1 MPGFWHLLFFCVK
14 IAVKAFI
21 LRRGKVMQEAVRRG
35 TKKAWYTYLALIKVI
50 IPVYIGVKL
59 LKYTGVI
66 NYLADL
72 FSPAMKLV
80 GLPGE
85 AVLAL
90 LTGYLLNIYGALGVM
105 ASLELGIRE
114 ITILG
119 TMLGLAHSLVI
130 EAAVIKKIKGKLLP
144 LISLRVITSILAGV
158 VLNLIL

>member
-1 MPGFWHLLFFCVK
+1 
-14 IAVKAFI
+14 
-21 LRRGKVMQEAVRRG
+21 MQEAVKRG
-35 TKKAWYTYLALIKVI
+35 THKAWRTYMALIKVI
-50 IPVYIGVKL
+50 IPVYVGVKL

-66 NYLADL
+66 NYLADI
-72 FSPAMKLV
+72 FSPAMEIV

-130 EAAVIKKIKGKLLP
+130 EAAVIKKIKGKLIP

>member
-1 MPGFWHLLFFCVK
+1 
-14 IAVKAFI
+14 
-21 LRRGKVMQEAVRRG
+21 MQEALKRG
-35 TKKAWYTYLALIKVI
+35 TKKAWRTYLTLIKII
-50 IPVYIGVKL
+50 IPVYVGVKL

-66 NYLADL
+66 NYLADI

-105 ASLELGIRE
+105 ASLELGVRE

-119 TMLGLAHSLVI
+119 TILGLAHSIVI
-130 EAAVIKKIKGKLLP
+130 EAAV
-144 LISLRVITSILAGV
+144 ILAGV